1 MRLSRA
7 RLTLRRMMAVVA
19 FCALVFALALDIYP
33 SVGQFAREDGPI
45 WIVRNHAYAHPFL
58 VAFLTA
64 AIALPLLGAAT
75 LVSKPATNGRASRP
89 HARRLIAA
97 IVLVAVS
104 AGIAVLPVD
113 GMRFA
118 QRLRSGT
125 TVSYLYQY
133 SLWPGR
139 HTEFCLEVIDS
150 HGRHRYLIGKNDR
163 YYFAPK
169 FFTSADQSV
178 VWLVGE
184 SYPGHRGDGVLC
196 SLNLVTGHFVGP
208 SGPHPAVVTETGG
221 FRIAPYVSATPR
233 TPSPSGASS
242 GPRVLRRNL
251 DRGFRVQTF
260 FSFTPRKAAALRRM
274 NSSSADWR
282 GDALWAKRL
291 D

>member
-1 MRLSRA
+1 MKLPRA

-33 SVGQFAREDGPI
+33 SVGKFAREDAPI

-64 AIALPLLGAAT
+64 AVALPLLVAVA
-75 LVSKPATNGRASRP
+75 LAVKPRPNDRGEHRAP
-89 HARRLIAA
+89 VRRFIAA
-97 IVLVAVS
+97 SALVAVS
-104 AGIAVLPVD
+104 AGIAFLPVD
-113 GMRFA
+113 GMRIS
-118 QRLRSGT
+118 QRLRNGT
-125 TVSYLYQY
+125 QVQYLYQY

-139 HTEFCLEVIDS
+139 HTEFCLEVFDS
-150 HGRHRYLIGKNDR
+150 HGQHRYLISRNDR
-163 YYFAPK
+163 YFVPM

-178 VWLVGE
+178 VWLVDE

-221 FRIAPYVSATPR
+221 FKIVPAVPATPR

-242 GPRVLRRNL
+242 GQPTNRNAVTGEL
-251 DRGFRVQTF
+251 
-260 FSFTPRKAAALRRM
+260 
-274 NSSSADWR
+274 
-282 GDALWAKRL
+282 
-291 D
+291 